1 MLPAWAQKNT
11 RPIRPS
17 LRLVRISQSPLRPL
31 SERQSGMPI
40 GQPNSAVLISSPI
53 VFLSSGLR
61 FKSQS
66 RTGILP
72 VSDSK
77 NRAGSRFTSTT
88 S

>member
-53 VFLSSGLR
+53 VFLLW
-61 FKSQS
+61 
-66 RTGILP
+66 LP
-72 VSDSK
+72 PVVQEVFDPI
-77 NRAGSRFTSTT
+77 GV
-88 S
+88 